1 MRLIGQVSHLIADE
15 MSDPYAGSADPP
27 VTCAETAGGGRVIT
41 RARETS
47 KCR

>member
-1 MRLIGQVSHLIADE
+1 MCLIEQVSHLIADE
-15 MSDPYAGSADPP
+15 RSDPYAGSAGPP
-27 VTCAETAGGGRVIT
+27 VTCAETAGGDRVMT

>member
-1 MRLIGQVSHLIADE
+1 MRLVGQVSHLITDE
-15 MSDPYAGSADPP
+15 RGDPYAGSAGPP
-27 VTCAETAGGGRVIT
+27 VTCAETAGGGRVMT

>member
-1 MRLIGQVSHLIADE
+1 MRLLGQVSHLIADE
-15 MSDPYAGSADPP
+15 RGNPYAGGAGLL

-47 KCR
+47 KCQ